1 MKTKGR
7 SLLKPRINNDDD
19 DDFKCDLC
27 GKSYSSQR
35 SLNAH
40 RVGHGVGQEELET
53 KTPWRSVQAK
63 DPYEQ
68 EERSYRVKLPDNL
81 ESRFN
86 RGSEKKEEKTEKL
99 EDYDTF
105 IKRINDRKAASTFK
119 IENEVSA
126 ISDVKN
132 CFCKYCNDAFYTQ
145 RAVDVHIMTIHAEEG
160 ERESKRSRRRKE
172 MGMDSSDEP
181 KPVEKKLAFECDE
194 CGRGFN
200 NFQGMKVHL
209 KSSHQYREADFNLW
223 CEQCGRKFST
233 MRSKQ
238 AHVENTHYCRC
249 EQCGESFSETYQLEA
264 HIRRRH
270 KTAIKCK
277 NCGQQFRSEAALAI
291 HMESHRRPDH
301 QCDRCSQSFLSE
313 NELALHKL
321 DHEERDKRE
330 QLAREM
336 EQRENAHECKLCK
349 RKFRTEKSYQ
359 LHMQEHKD
367 EADQRKECPK
377 CFRLFMTERSLEAHF
392 TQVNRLYHSTY

>member
-1 MKTKGR
+1 MREEAGDWMGSGVVVLLPGR
-7 SLLKPRINNDDD
+7 S
-19 DDFKCDLC
+19 
-27 GKSYSSQR
+27 
-35 SLNAH
+35 
-40 RVGHGVGQEELET
+40 QEEVEDWVREAYRDESHSKPNTLVAE
-53 KTPWRSVQAK
+53 K
-63 DPYEQ
+63 Q
-68 EERSYRVKLPDNL
+68 EVVLG
-81 ESRFN
+81 F
-86 RGSEKKEEKTEKL
+86 KEEL

-105 IKRINDRKAASTFK
+105 IKRINDRKAASTMK
-119 IENEVSA
+119 IEKEVSA
-126 ISDVKN
+126 ISDIKN
-132 CFCKYCNDAFYTQ
+132 IFCKYCNDAFYTQ

-172 MGMDSSDEP
+172 MGMDSTDEV
-181 KPVEKKLAFECDE
+181 KPARQKEKHPFECDE

-209 KSSHQYREADFNLW
+209 KSSHQYRESDFNLW

-238 AHVENTHYCRC
+238 AHIENTHYCRC

-270 KTAIKCK
+270 KTQIKCK

-291 HMESHRRPDH
+291 HMESHRTPDH
-301 QCDRCSQSFLSE
+301 QCDRCTQSFLTE
-313 NELALHKL
+313 NELTLHKL

-330 QLAREM
+330 QMAKEM
-336 EQRENAHECKLCK
+336 EQRENSHECKLCK

-377 CFRLFMTERSLEAHF
+377 CFKLFMTERSLEAHF
-392 TQVNRLYHSTY
+392 NQVYY